1 MIKILHHF
9 LLKGFIPMKALFLFL
24 IIGII
29 GVECGIYFVIP
40 SELTGN
46 SGENKREIFGV
57 FFGIVPAY
65 FIAWCFCVCKKTYAK
80 ENPEAQWSKIS
91 LVIFAFVF
99 QVAWFIILSYFRN
112 RVLFALSGLT
122 ACASFVLPILRI
134 YEINIVE
141 IKIFF
146 LIVTGVIAGLIM
158 WVSIE
163 FIIYEKFITYAWIVA
178 YYVYPIYLGVFA
190 GLFVRFL
197 RGGSALPPPT

>member
-1 MIKILHHF
+1 
-9 LLKGFIPMKALFLFL
+9 MKALFLFL

-46 SGENKREIFGV
+46 TGENKREIMGV
-57 FFGIVPAY
+57 FFGIVPVY

-91 LVIFAFVF
+91 LVISAIVF
-99 QVAWFIILSYFRN
+99 QIAWFVILSYFRN

-134 YEINIVE
+134 YEINNADV
-141 IKIFF
+141 KVLF
-146 LIVTGVIAGLIM
+146 LIVTLIQIGIIM

-178 YYVYPIYLGVFA
+178 YYAYPIYLAIFA

-197 RGGSALPPPT
+197 RGESALPPPT

>member
-1 MIKILHHF
+1 
-9 LLKGFIPMKALFLFL
+9 MKALLLFL

-29 GVECGIYFVIP
+29 GVEFGIYYVIP

-65 FIAWCFCVCKKTYAK
+65 FIAWCWCVCKKTYSK
-80 ENPEAQWSKIS
+80 ESPDVQWSKIS
-91 LVIFAFVF
+91 IIIFAFVF
-99 QVAWFIILSYFRN
+99 QIAWFVILSYFRN
-112 RVLFALSGLT
+112 RVSFALGGVT

-134 YEINIVE
+134 YEINNVSV
-141 IKIFF
+141 KVLF
-146 LIVTGVIAGLIM
+146 LIVSVIMIVIIL

-163 FIIYEKFITYAWIVA
+163 FIIYEKFMTYSWILA
-178 YYVYPIYLGVFA
+178 YYAYPIYLGVFS

-197 RGGSALPPPT
+197 RIEEN

>member
-1 MIKILHHF
+1 MR
-9 LLKGFIPMKALFLFL
+9 LLLLFL

-40 SELTGN
+40 SELTGI
-46 SGENKREIFGV
+46 SWENKREIMGV

-65 FIAWCFCVCKKTYAK
+65 FIAWCWGVCKKTYAK
-80 ENPEAQWSKIS
+80 ESPDLQWSKIS
-91 LVIFAFVF
+91 AIIFAIIF

-112 RVLFALSGLT
+112 RVSFALGGLA
-122 ACASFVLPILRI
+122 ACASFIALILRV

-163 FIIYEKFITYAWIVA
+163 FIIYEKFVTNSWIVV
-178 YYVYPIYLGVFA
+178 YYAYPIYLGVFA
-190 GLFVRFL
+190 GLFVQFL
-197 RGGSALPPPT
+197 RIDEK